1 MLTQVMPEVYCV
13 ETDKLLI
20 FLFITKQNDKMN
32 RSALK
37 AREATSFTEE
47 SLVVLLY
54 LDPSE
59 ITTAKTSK

>member
-1 MLTQVMPEVYCV
+1 MPEAYCV
-13 ETDKLLI
+13 EMDKLLI
-20 FLFITKQNDKMN
+20 FLLITKQNDKMN

-37 AREATSFTEE
+37 AREATLFTEE
-47 SLVVLLY
+47 SSVVLPY

>member
-1 MLTQVMPEVYCV
+1 MPEAYCV
-13 ETDKLLI
+13 EMDKLLI
-20 FLFITKQNDKMN
+20 FLLITKQNDKMN